1 LILKIQTVAGFLPY
15 AKSSKPYYELVG
27 IGRAIQLQR
36 KESGRALQ
44 CFTAA
49 AAALFSQAN
58 RQGPQRWLNDLRQQ
72 KALELLTGGQSIK
85 QVAYSLGYKQSS
97 HFTRQ
102 FKQFHGLAPSEF
114 LDADFSSGRSEITQV
129 ALR

>member
-1 LILKIQTVAGFLPY
+1 MRSRLSRITNWSELAEQSNY
-15 AKSSKPYYELVG
+15 NAKNLAERCSVSL
-27 IGRAIQLQR
+27 RQLQR
-36 KESGRALQ
+36 FFPRRIGKA
-44 CFTAA
+44 
-49 AAALFSQAN
+49 
-58 RQGPQRWLNDLRQQ
+58 PQRWLNDLRQQ